1 MVQLHQMDAIEN
13 IDDIVQ
19 MYEATHEIDNI
30 DDNNDMEETWEC
42 GY

>member
-1 MVQLHQMDAIEN
+1 
-13 IDDIVQ
+13 VQ